1 MSFLVTA
8 ATDFEMQ
15 TFVQVA
21 GMDNTLQLITG
32 IGPVETT
39 LSLSCFLQERLAEVD
54 AVLNFGIAGAYPDN
68 NTNLQAGMLDI
79 CLAEQEIL
87 GDLGI
92 CLQDRIERFTAAGL
106 QVKDSFVLDQ
116 DLLAVAGQAL
126 DDTDIAHKQGVFITV
141 NCATGTLKRGK
152 MLGRSLQGLC
162 ENMEGA
168 AVVRVCQKFAV
179 PCLEV
184 RCISNMVE
192 DRNRENWQL
201 QQACQ
206 RAGQAAAVII
216 NHLQK
221 KKK

>member
-1 MSFLVTA
+1 MSLLVTA

-15 TFVQVA
+15 TFTEA
-21 GMDNTLQLITG
+21 GGEEGTLQLITG

-39 LSLSCFLQERLAEVD
+39 LSLSCFLHEQLTEVD
-54 AVLNFGIAGAYPDN
+54 AVLNFGIAGAYLYN
-68 NTNLQAGMLDI
+68 GTELQAEMLDI

-92 CLQDRIERFTAAGL
+92 CLQNRIERFTATGL

-116 DLLAVAGQAL
+116 DLLAAAGQAL
-126 DDTDIAHKQGVFITV
+126 DDAGVAHKQGVFITV
-141 NCATGTLKRGK
+141 NCATGTLKRGQ
-152 MLGRSLQGLC
+152 MLGRSFQGLC

-168 AVVRVCQKFAV
+168 AVARVCQQFRI

-206 RAGQAAAVII
+206 RAGQAAAVIA
-216 NHLQK
+216 NYLQK
-221 KKK
+221 EKK